1 MTVDRSALTVAVTV
15 VSKSRLLDF
24 ELLPVQSS
32 FDFQEALYMTI
43 LPSIFSLSAEQKSNK
58 KM

>member
-43 LPSIFSLSAEQKSNK
+43 LPSIFSLSAEQKSN
-58 KM
+58 